1 MKIKKTGEKD
11 MKINADKC
19 RDLISEEYCA
29 MRNVAKNLLCEIIEF
44 ANKTNSDT
52 LGRYSLIKILVGKS
66 GGVRNIP
73 FKRLTALAELLH
85 NGFIE
90 LD

>member
-19 RDLISEEYCA
+19 RDLISEEYCE
-29 MRNVAKNLLCEIIEF
+29 MRDVAKNLLCEIIEF
-44 ANKTNSDT
+44 ANKTKSDT
-52 LGRYSLIKILVGKS
+52 LSRYSLIKILVGKS
-66 GGVRNIP
+66 GGSAVP